1 MKHLQKF
8 LGLVQDFIVTGERYV
23 TGISTV
29 GGVYTYTYD
38 DETREFQ
45 AEEDTVVKFYYN
57 DFTKKLVNNMEGEDI
72 ECAIEAMADV
82 LAELSGK
89 NFRDF
94 LGGYE
99 QKQSYVRP
107 KKVKVNYGEQLE
119 EQIKRL
125 INTAP
130 KGFNIVIDEYRLCFT
145 PMKGWFTVIVDNKYI
160 AGYNA
165 ISLQGY
171 HNVPDEDYVKVTSVL
186 DKAMKLV
193 A

>member
-57 DFTKKLVNNMEGEDI
+57 DFSKKLVNNMEGEDI
-72 ECAIEAMADV
+72 QCAIEAMADV

-94 LGGYE
+94 LVGYD
-99 QKQSYVRP
+99 QKQLVKRVYIP
-107 KKVKVNYGEQLE
+107 KVNNGKLLE
-119 EQIKRL
+119 ERILRL

-130 KGFNIVIDEYRLCFT
+130 KGFNIVIDDYRLCFT
-145 PMKGWFTVIVDNKYI
+145 PMKGWFSIILDDKYR

-165 ISLQGY
+165 LNLQGY
-171 HNVPDEDYVKVTSVL
+171 HNVPDEDFDKVTAVL
-186 DKAMKLV
+186 DKAMKMV
-193 A
+193 G